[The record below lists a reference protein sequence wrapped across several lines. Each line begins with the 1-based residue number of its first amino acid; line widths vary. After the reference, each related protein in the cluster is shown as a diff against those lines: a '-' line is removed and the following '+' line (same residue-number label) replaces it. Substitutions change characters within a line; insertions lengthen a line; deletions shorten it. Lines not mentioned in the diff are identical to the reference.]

1 MSYIKYRLRKAT
13 IDDFDFIFDLKKKN
27 FKKYIEEYFSSYK
40 IFFTFDKTTSN
51 ETFLL
56 KRKLKDLGSIEELN
70 DILIS
75 TNTIIFK
82 ISEKKLISPYFV
94 LASTKIKSIKKIK
107 SDIFGNEEIIE
118 NEKREPLLEK

>member
-1 MSYIKYRLRKAT
+1 MA
-13 IDDFDFIFDLKKKN
+13 N
-27 FKKYIEEYFSSYK
+27 FVEESLVKIRKYIEEYFSSYK

-107 SDIFGNEEIIE
+107 SDIFGNEKKKKKK
-118 NEKREPLLEK
+118 KREPLLEK